1 MQTLVVQVQEKQQ
14 EQVMHSVVVVVASV
28 DWNLSEEEMWCCYN
42 VDFQEVQLH
51 SLEVEGLEDH
61 LIPSKQ

>member
-1 MQTLVVQVQEKQQ
+1 VVCR
-14 EQVMHSVVVVVASV
+14 HWLFRYRRNNSVVVVVASV